1 MKKMLFIFIFTLC
14 AVLAQAQT
22 SIGLNLSS
30 FLYKE
35 MNIAI
40 EHKISEH
47 WSASASGGI
56 NLKVLKR
63 HITDEEAEHDSNFPH
78 NALPSER
85 SYTHRTNA
93 KIHYWT
99 KKVYSGAFV
108 SIGGEWRSDSGLD
121 ANIGLGYMFP
131 IWNGLSGVVLYDTGI
146 IRSSLSGK
154 LSPDDFKI
162 GICWIF

>member
-1 MKKMLFIFIFTLC
+1 MLLIFIFTLC

-22 SIGLNLSS
+22 SIGLDLSS

-99 KKVYSGAFV
+99 KRVYSGAFL

-121 ANIGLGYMFP
+121 ANIGLGYMLP

-154 LSPDDFKI
+154 LSPDDLKI
-162 GICWIF
+162 GICLIF

>member
-1 MKKMLFIFIFTLC
+1 MKQMLLIFIFTLC
-14 AVLAQAQT
+14 VVLAHAQT
-22 SIGLNLSS
+22 SIGLDLSS
-30 FLYKE
+30 VLYKE

-40 EHKISEH
+40 GYKISEH

-93 KIHYWT
+93 NIRYWI
-99 KKVYSGAFV
+99 KEVYSGVFL
-108 SIGGEWRSDSGLD
+108 SLGGEWRSDSGLD
-121 ANIGLGYMFP
+121 ANIGFGYMFP
-131 IWNGLSGVVLYDTGI
+131 IWKGLNGTVIYDTGI
-146 IRSSLSGK
+146 IRSSISEK
-154 LSPDDFKI
+154 LSLDDLKI